1 MALRTTS
8 IHSWLWGT
16 KISVVKQFWTYLIIA
31 YIGWKSIC
39 EWFYSCFTG
48 LVVFGSSN
56 KKLDDI
62 LSQVWR
68 WYPSLGIKCVEIT
81 LTLLFL
87 SQRPR
92 NLTSYCH
99 YLCSRTWIG
108 FFQNKWLMY
117 KSLQFNTRVF
127 FPAQASWILFPTTDL
142 TYKLAKLGKSQ
153 EYLIGYRWY
162 SRKQYLEIWVTWMLF
177 SPLPAAL
184 AQVWMKSF

>member
-1 MALRTTS
+1 MALRITS
-8 IHSWLWGT
+8 ILSSLGGVE
-16 KISVVKQFWTYLIIA
+16 ISVVKQFTTDLITA
-31 YIGWKSIC
+31 YIGWKTIC
-39 EWFYSCFTG
+39 KWFYSCFRE
-48 LVVFGSSN
+48 LVGFGSPN

-81 LTLLFL
+81 LALLFL
-87 SQRPR
+87 SQRLR

-127 FPAQASWILFPTTDL
+127 FSAQASWILFSATDL

-153 EYLIGYRWY
+153 EYLIGCRWY

-184 AQVWMKSF
+184 AQVWMKTF